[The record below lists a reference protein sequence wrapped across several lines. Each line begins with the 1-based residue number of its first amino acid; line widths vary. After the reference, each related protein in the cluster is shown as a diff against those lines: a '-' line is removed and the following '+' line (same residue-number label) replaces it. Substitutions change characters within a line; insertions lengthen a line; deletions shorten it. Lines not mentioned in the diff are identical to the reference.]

1 MGKYDKYFCTT
12 LQKRDMLPGPN
23 PAERDKLAAAGK
35 RISMEHILWVDK
47 EVIPGAYYGE
57 TTFIWPTTY
66 PGQIGWEAQMKLPT
80 NDKPMFPHSHDFPE
94 LLSWWG
100 TDPDH
105 PEDIGSMGI
114 ILGDEVIPLES
125 SWVAYIPAGM
135 LHMPTMG
142 RGGKQTKLPVCHWTS
157 GPGFYTREHDPKE
170 AEKGAAKGPP
180 PKPADKPVSEL
191 KNTKYMVYG
200 TKPNPGRKYY
210 MLPYDPKYVKP
221 MAFVD
226 DTVVPGCEF
235 GCETLWLLP
244 GDKSKA
250 GYQMMKERT
259 VSHGT
264 SIVFNAM
271 NYDDITDLRAEVEL
285 WIGGEKHIINK
296 SFGAYIPPDVK
307 AGPMIIRN
315 IQKQIFFMI
324 SYPVGLGITKWRG
337 GK

>member
-1 MGKYDKYFCTT
+1 MGQYDKYICTT
-12 LQKRDMLPGPN
+12 LKKRDMLPGPT
-23 PAERDKLAAAGK
+23 PAEIDKLHAAGK
-35 RISMEHILWVDK
+35 RISMEHILWIDN
-47 EVIPGAYYGE
+47 EIIPGAYYGE
-57 TTFIWPTTY
+57 STWIWPSSY
-66 PGQIGWEAQMKLPT
+66 PGQITWEEQAKLPT
-80 NDKPMFPHSHDFPE
+80 NDKPMFPHAHDFPE
-94 LLSWWG
+94 LLAWWG

-105 PEDIGSMGI
+105 PEDTGEMGMI
-114 ILGDEVIPLES
+114 IGDEIIPLPK

-135 LHMPTMG
+135 LHMPT
-142 RGGKQTKLPVCHWTS
+142 RGTGSKRTDKPVCHWTS
-157 GPGFYTREHDPKE
+157 GPGFYNREKDHKEEADGQKPAPPKE
-170 AEKGAAKGPP
+170 K
-180 PKPADKPVSEL
+180 KPEEL
-191 KNTKYMVYG
+191 KNTKYFVYS
-200 TKPNPGRKYY
+200 TKPGQTRKYY

-221 MAFVD
+221 MALVD

-244 GDKSKA
+244 GDKA

-264 SIVFNAM
+264 SIVFQAM
-271 NYDDITDLRAEVEL
+271 NYPDITDLCAEVEL

-296 SFGAYIPPDVK
+296 NFGAYIPPDIK

-315 IQKQIFFMI
+315 IQKQVFFMI

>member
-1 MGKYDKYFCTT
+1 MGKYDKNICTT
-12 LQKRDMLPGPN
+12 LQKRDMLPGPS
-23 PAERDKLAAAGK
+23 PVERDKLAAAGK
-35 RISMEHILWVDK
+35 RISMEHILWIDN
-47 EVIPGAYYGE
+47 EVIPGAFYGE
-57 TTFIWPTTY
+57 TTYIWPTTY
-66 PGQIGWEAQMKLPT
+66 PGQIGWEEQMKLPT

-105 PEDIGSMGI
+105 PEDFTPGGLIME
-114 ILGDEVIPLES
+114 DEVIPLES

-142 RGGKQTKLPVCHWTS
+142 KPGGKRTNLPVCHWTS
-157 GPGFYTREHDPKE
+157 GPGFYNREKDHSQQAGNQKPIPKM
-170 AEKGAAKGPP
+170 G
-180 PKPADKPVSEL
+180 DKPVSEL
-191 KNTKYMVYG
+191 KNAKYVVYG
-200 TKPNPGRKYY
+200 TKPNQSRKYY
-210 MLPYDPKYVKP
+210 MLPYDPKYVRP
-221 MAFVD
+221 MAYVD
-226 DTVVPGCEF
+226 DVVVPGCEF

-250 GYQMMKERT
+250 GYQMMKEHT
-259 VSHGT
+259 VSFGT

-296 SFGAYIPPDVK
+296 NFGAYIPPDVK
-307 AGPMIIRN
+307 QGPMIIRN
-315 IQKQIFFMI
+315 IQKQTFFMM
-324 SYPVGLGITKWRG
+324 SYPVGLGVTKWRG

>member
-1 MGKYDKYFCTT
+1 MGQYDKYICTT
-12 LQKRDMLPGPN
+12 LQKRDMLPGPT
-23 PAERDKLAAAGK
+23 PAEIDKLHAAGK
-35 RISMEHILWVDK
+35 RISMEHILWIDN

-57 TTFIWPTTY
+57 TTYIWPTTY
-66 PGQIGWEAQMKLPT
+66 PGQIGWEEQSKLPT
-80 NDKPMFPHSHDFPE
+80 NDKPMFPHAHDFPE

-105 PEDIGSMGI
+105 PEDTGEVGVIN
-114 ILGDEVIPLES
+114 GDEIVPLPN
-125 SWVAYIPAGM
+125 SWVSYIPAGM
-135 LHMPTMG
+135 LHMPTRG
-142 RGGKQTKLPVCHWTS
+142 TGGKRTSRPVCHWTS
-157 GPGFYTREHDPKE
+157 GPGFYTREKEHKE
-170 AEKGAAKGPP
+170 ADQGAKKPEP
-180 PKPADKPVSEL
+180 PKA
-191 KNTKYMVYG
+191 KNLEDCKNANYFIYG
-200 TKPNPGRKYY
+200 TKPGQTRKYY

-221 MAFVD
+221 MALVD

-250 GYQMMKERT
+250 GYEMMKQRT
-259 VSHGT
+259 VSHGM

-271 NYDDITDLRAEVEL
+271 NYDDITDLCAEVEL

-296 SFGAYIPPDVK
+296 NFGAYIPPDVK

-324 SYPVGLGITKWRG
+324 SYPVGLGVTKWRG

>member
-1 MGKYDKYFCTT
+1 MGKYDKYICTT
-12 LQKRDMLPGPN
+12 LQKRDQLPGPN

-35 RISMEHILWVDK
+35 RISMEHILWIDK

-57 TTFIWPTTY
+57 TTFIWPSNY
-66 PGQIGWEAQMKLPT
+66 PGQIGWEEQMKLPT

-105 PEDIGSMGI
+105 PEDFTPGGMIMD
-114 ILGDEVIPLES
+114 DEVVPLES

-142 RGGKQTKLPVCHWTS
+142 RPGGKRTNLPVCHWTS
-157 GPGFYTREHDPKE
+157 GPGFYNREKDHSQQEGKQKPIPKM
-170 AEKGAAKGPP
+170 G
-180 PKPADKPVSEL
+180 DKPVSEL
-191 KNTKYMVYG
+191 KYAKNMVYG
-200 TKPNPGRKYY
+200 TKPNANRKYY

-226 DTVVPGCEF
+226 DVVVPGCEF

-296 SFGAYIPPDVK
+296 NFGAYIPPDVK